1 MKFDPRFAAVAVM
14 TLLGL
19 VGCQNGEAPVSKVQI
34 SETLNAK
41 LAAADVADGEEDH
54 RILDCYSCNLAM
66 RGKEDISTTV
76 NGYTAIFC
84 SEECRDS
91 FEKDAEQVVTDVTP

>member
-1 MKFDPRFAAVAVM
+1 MKFKACFAALAAM

-19 VGCQNGEAPVSKVQI
+19 VGCQSGETSVSKVQI
-34 SETLNAK
+34 SETLNVK
-41 LAAADVADGEEDH
+41 LAAADAADGEEDH

-66 RGKEDISTTV
+66 RGKEENSTTV

-91 FEKDAEQVVTDVTP
+91 FEKDAEKVVTDVTP